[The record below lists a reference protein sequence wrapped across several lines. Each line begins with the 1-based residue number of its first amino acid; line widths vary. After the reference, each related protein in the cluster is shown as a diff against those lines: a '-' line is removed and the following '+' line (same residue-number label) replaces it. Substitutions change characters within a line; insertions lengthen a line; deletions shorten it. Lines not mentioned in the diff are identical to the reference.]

1 MITYIQADDVMG
13 LDIRK
18 GMLAEMANKILEW
31 CGVSRIHGIYSDL
44 ISIAIGVVAAVVI
57 YMIARHVIARIIK
70 HVVAKSAST
79 IDDAILNHTVIH
91 RGVVLFPSIT
101 ILAFCNGLDE
111 TSPLIFIVKIC
122 AVVTTFHS
130 ARFIVALLGGI
141 TDAFVEKGSLR
152 RGSVNG
158 IYQLISLAI
167 YIIMAIIMMSILIE
181 RSPLKLLAGFGAS
194 AAIITLIFKDTI
206 EGFVAG
212 IQLSL
217 NRMVEVGDWIEVP
230 GSADGVVQ
238 EITLNTVK
246 IQNWNNTITTIPP
259 STLKSHAFNNWKG
272 MQESDGR
279 RITCSIN
286 IDMTSV
292 EFLSDSTMTPL
303 HKMELLN
310 TFFENE
316 GESISSQTNLTAFRA
331 YMVAYLKSL
340 DVVNSNMTLMTRVL
354 NPNQYGLPVEFYCFS
369 KDKRWE
375 NYEEIRGRILD
386 HALAMLPKFGL
397 RVYQR

>member
-1 MITYIQADDVMG
+1 MITYLQADDVMG

-44 ISIAIGVVAAVVI
+44 ISIAIGVVAAVII

-122 AVVTTFHS
+122 AVVTTYHS

-167 YIIMAIIMMSILIE
+167 YIIMAIIMVSILIE

-340 DVVNSNMTLMTRVL
+340 DVVNSDMTLMTRVL